1 MSFYRKYEKAIL
13 ASTKAS
19 EIESSRPRF
28 IQVFCFHTSS
38 RCFVLTCRPGVLF
51 SHAVKLFVTRR
62 YFHHYYLQLE
72 KGRRNTELLHSPL
85 SQKHERPINPPVHVF
100 CSNQSY
106 LLQRA
111 KPLCLLPI
119 SHRHR
124 RRPPP
129 NTFVTAPGVR

>member
-28 IQVFCFHTSS
+28 IQVFCFSYVVQVFCFNMPSRCFVFTCGKIFCFRMIVKSSQHRYVQVFCFNMQS

-72 KGRRNTELLHSPL
+72 KGRQIRSCFIHRYLKNT
-85 SQKHERPINPPVHVF
+85 N
-100 CSNQSY
+100 
-106 LLQRA
+106 
-111 KPLCLLPI
+111 
-119 SHRHR
+119 
-124 RRPPP
+124 
-129 NTFVTAPGVR
+129 VR